1 MELPPYHKPRWGHI
15 IRTTLIKGVDVF
27 KRALSTVLVVSI
39 VFYVLSYA
47 WNGKTSILMTVGQA
61 IEPVTHL
68 FGLTWQ
74 AFMAFL
80 SSMLAKESMLGVL
93 GALFGG
99 VTDVTSIAFNAK
111 SGIDTSVMSTLPQF
125 FTKAEML
132 AFLFAVSFNMPC
144 VMALSTTYKEN
155 HSKKW
160 TAIIAG
166 YYTAFSL
173 VLAFIAYH
181 VGLIIF

>member
-1 MELPPYHKPRWGHI
+1 
-15 IRTTLIKGVDVF
+15 
-27 KRALSTVLVVSI
+27 
-39 VFYVLSYA
+39 
-47 WNGKTSILMTVGQA
+47 MTVGQF
-61 IEPVTHL
+61 IEPVTHF

-80 SSMLAKESMLGVL
+80 SSMIAKESMLGVM

-99 VTDVTSIAFNAK
+99 NTDVVTIAFNAK
-111 SGIDTSVMSTLPQF
+111 NGVDTSIMNTLPGF

-144 VMALSTTYKEN
+144 LMALSTTYKEN
-155 HSKKW
+155 HSRKW

-166 YYTAFSL
+166 YYIAFAL
-173 VLAFIAYH
+173 ILALIAYH
-181 VGLIIF
+181 IGLIIF